1 MIAVFVNCAT
11 ILAGSIIG
19 LLFAKK
25 IPQKVTDAIQLACGL
40 VSFIMGVQMSFK
52 YQNVVYLALALIFGG
67 IVGTLL
73 DIDGKILQFGKFLE
87 RIFVKKQESV
97 GVSVGNSNPCDNN
110 GALRVGSDGEAGKTH
125 EGSFFASLERVSAK
139 AMPEPSRVSG
149 DFKGQSPLGERVATN
164 EVGAQ
169 GETSPSFSS
178 GRPQKNFAY
187 AFLNASVLFCVGAM
201 AIVGSFK
208 AGIEHDYSIIFLKSI
223 LDGFIS
229 IGFAVA
235 MGVGTAFSIIA
246 IFVYQGSLTLLSVLI
261 APFVSEQMIGELTG
275 SGGALIIL
283 IGINLMGLKKVKTAN
298 YLPAVLFSVIF
309 VLCEPFVKGWLGL

>member
-1 MIAVFVNCAT
+1 MFKSGSPHELQGRFLLGAQLALLSLELKMIAVFVNCAT
-11 ILAGSIIG
+11 ILFGCVVG

-25 IPQKVTDAIQLACGL
+25 IPQKVTDSIQLACGL
-40 VSFIMGVQMSFK
+40 VSFVMGVQMSFK
-52 YQNVVYLALALIFGG
+52 YQNVVYLALALILGG

-73 DIDGKILQFGKFLE
+73 DIDGKILKFGKFLE
-87 RIFVKKQESV
+87 RVFVQKR
-97 GVSVGNSNPCDNN
+97 GV
-110 GALRVGSDGEAGKTH
+110 AGTP
-125 EGSFFASLERVSAK
+125 A
-139 AMPEPSRVSG
+139 
-149 DFKGQSPLGERVATN
+149 ERVAEN
-164 EVGAQ
+164 ADAVGAR
-169 GETSPSFSS
+169 GRLSPSESESFSS

-235 MGVGTAFSIIA
+235 MGVGTAFSVIS
-246 IFVYQGSLTLLSVLI
+246 IFVYQGALTLLSVLI
-261 APFVSEQMIGELTG
+261 APYVSEQMLAELTG

-298 YLPAVLFSVIF
+298 YLPAVLFSVVF
-309 VLCEPFVKGWLGL
+309 VLAEPVVKEIFHI

>member
-11 ILAGSIIG
+11 ILLGCFVG

-25 IPQKVTDAIQLACGL
+25 IPQRVTDSIQLACGL
-40 VSFIMGVQMSFK
+40 VSFIMGIQMSFK
-52 YQNVVYLALALIFGG
+52 YQNVVYLALALILGG

-73 DIDGKILQFGKFLE
+73 DIDGKILSFGKFLE
-87 RIFVKKQESV
+87 RIFMKKGGTGESPV
-97 GVSVGNSNPCDNN
+97 
-110 GALRVGSDGEAGKTH
+110 
-125 EGSFFASLERVSAK
+125 EG
-139 AMPEPSRVSG
+139 
-149 DFKGQSPLGERVATN
+149 VATN

-169 GETSPSFSS
+169 GVCRFANEFSVQSTEDKNRKLASPSFEK
-178 GRPQKNFAY
+178 GHPKKNFAY

-208 AGIEHDYSIIFLKSI
+208 AGIEKDYSIIFLKSI

-235 MGVGTAFSIIA
+235 MGVGTAFSVIA
-246 IFVYQGSLTLLSVLI
+246 IFLYQGSLTLLSVLI
-261 APFVSEQMIGELTG
+261 APYVTEQMIAELTG

-309 VLCEPFVKGWLGL
+309 VLCEPFVKNLLSL